1 VRACVCLRFGVGE
14 SACCGGARTER
25 RLCCCASADLLCF
38 TFLYR
43 VAGVAGAIRPA
54 DLSFSNP
61 IPNLLINTVR
71 TKVLAFTR

>member
-1 VRACVCLRFGVGE
+1 VLY
-14 SACCGGARTER
+14 
-25 RLCCCASADLLCF
+25 
-38 TFLYR
+38 FLYR
-43 VAGVAGAIRPA
+43 VAGLAGAIRPA